1 LWLAFGSAN
10 GERDEQY
17 SDHCNRSVGTVAI
30 EKSATASRPP
40 AGGARL
46 KSWTGERFAVIMTRG
61 VRPAGRAG
69 ARLRI
74 GQPRSGEV
82 SMNRKHV
89 LGVALGLGLGA
100 LVGGGVA
107 AETVTV
113 GYQLIYN
120 PWKVPIADDTFS
132 EATGWD
138 VEYRQFDSGAKVIT
152 AMASGDVQIALA
164 GSSPIAAGISQGVD
178 MQLVWIVE
186 DIASAEA
193 LVARDGSGIEKVED
207 LVGKKVGVPFV
218 STTHFHLLF
227 ALEHFGVDPNQV
239 EILNLQPPQIA
250 AAWERGD
257 IDAAFVWDPALGQI
271 KKNGKVVITS
281 GELSALGRPTF
292 DGLVVNKS
300 WAEEHQEGLAKFI
313 KTIGEADAA
322 YRDHKDAW
330 TADSEPVK
338 KIVGVVGGNPEDVP
352 GVLALYNFPTMEEQ
366 ASCAWLGCGADG
378 GAVKALIYTSEFLKE
393 QKKIPDVLP
402 DYTPFVTPKYVEMA
416 MGK

>member
-1 LWLAFGSAN
+1 
-10 GERDEQY
+10 
-17 SDHCNRSVGTVAI
+17 
-30 EKSATASRPP
+30 
-40 AGGARL
+40 
-46 KSWTGERFAVIMTRG
+46 
-61 VRPAGRAG
+61 
-69 ARLRI
+69 
-74 GQPRSGEV
+74 
-82 SMNRKHV
+82 MNRRRFF
-89 LGVALGLGLGA
+89 GVALGLGLGA
-100 LVGGGVA
+100 LLSGGAV

-132 EATGWD
+132 AVTGWD

-178 MQLVWIVE
+178 MELVWIVE
-186 DIASAEA
+186 DIADAEA
-193 LVARDGSGIEKVED
+193 LVAREGSGIEKVED
-207 LVGKKVGVPFV
+207 LKGKKVGVPFV

-227 ALEHFGVDPNQV
+227 ALEHFGVDPNEV

-271 KKNGKVVITS
+271 KQSGRVVITS

-292 DGLVVNKS
+292 DGLVVNKT
-300 WAEEHQEGLAKFI
+300 WAEQNAEGLAKFI
-313 KTIGEADAA
+313 KTIAEVDAD
-322 YRDHKDAW
+322 YRDNKDAW
-330 TADSEPVK
+330 TPDSEPVK
-338 KIVGVVGGNPEDVP
+338 KIVGVVGGNAEDVP

-366 ASCAWLGCGADG
+366 ASCTWLGCGVDG
-378 GAVKALIYTSEFLKE
+378 GAVKALIYSSEFLKE

-402 DYTPFVTPKYVEMA
+402 DYTPFVTARFVEMA

>member
-1 LWLAFGSAN
+1 
-10 GERDEQY
+10 
-17 SDHCNRSVGTVAI
+17 
-30 EKSATASRPP
+30 
-40 AGGARL
+40 
-46 KSWTGERFAVIMTRG
+46 
-61 VRPAGRAG
+61 
-69 ARLRI
+69 
-74 GQPRSGEV
+74 
-82 SMNRKHV
+82 MNRKQM
-89 LGVALGLGLGA
+89 LGAVVGLGA
-100 LVGGGVA
+100 LFGGGAA

-132 EATGWD
+132 KATGWD

-164 GSSPIAAGISQGVD
+164 GSSPIAAGVSQGVD

-186 DIASAEA
+186 DIADAEA
-193 LVARDGSGIEKVED
+193 LVARDGAGIETIAD

-227 ALEHFGVDPNQV
+227 ALEHNGVDPDEV

-257 IDAAFVWDPALGQI
+257 IDAAFVWDPALGRI
-271 KKNGKVVITS
+271 KQNGKVLVTS

-292 DGLVVNKS
+292 DGLVVDKS
-300 WAEEHQEGLAKFI
+300 WAEQNAEGLAEFI
-313 KTIGEADAA
+313 KVIAEADAD

-330 TADSEPVK
+330 TADSEPVQ

-352 GVLALYNFPTMEEQ
+352 GVLELYEFPTMEEQ
-366 ASCAWLGCGADG
+366 ASCKWLGCGAEG
-378 GAVKALIYTSEFLKE
+378 GAVKALIFTSEFLKE
-393 QKKIPDVLP
+393 QQKIPDVLD
-402 DYTPFVTPKYVEMA
+402 DYTPFVTPRYVEMA
-416 MGK
+416 LGK

>member
-1 LWLAFGSAN
+1 MNRKQLCGAALGVGLSAL
-10 GERDEQY
+10 
-17 SDHCNRSVGTVAI
+17 V
-30 EKSATASRPP
+30 
-40 AGGARL
+40 AGGA
-46 KSWTGERFAVIMTRG
+46 
-61 VRPAGRAG
+61 
-69 ARLRI
+69 
-74 GQPRSGEV
+74 
-82 SMNRKHV
+82 
-89 LGVALGLGLGA
+89 
-100 LVGGGVA
+100 A
-107 AETVTV
+107 AQEVTV

-186 DIASAEA
+186 DIADAEA
-193 LVARDGSGIEKVED
+193 LVARDGAGIETIAD

-227 ALEHFGVDPNQV
+227 ALEHNGIDPDEV

-257 IDAAFVWDPALGQI
+257 IDAAFVWDPALGRI
-271 KKNGKVVITS
+271 KQNGKVLVTS

-292 DGLVVNKS
+292 DGLVVDKS
-300 WAEEHQEGLAKFI
+300 WAEQNAEGLAEFI
-313 KTIGEADAA
+313 KVIAEADAD

-330 TADSEPVK
+330 TADSEPVQ

-352 GVLALYNFPTMEEQ
+352 GVLELYEFPTMEEQ
-366 ASCAWLGCGADG
+366 ASCKWLGCGAEG
-378 GAVKALIYTSEFLKE
+378 GAVKALIFTSEFLKE
-393 QKKIPDVLP
+393 QQKIPDVLD
-402 DYTPFVTPKYVEMA
+402 DYTPFVTPRYVEMA
-416 MGK
+416 LGK

>member
-1 LWLAFGSAN
+1 MTGKRW
-10 GERDEQY
+10 
-17 SDHCNRSVGTVAI
+17 I
-30 EKSATASRPP
+30 
-40 AGGARL
+40 GA
-46 KSWTGERFAVIMTRG
+46 
-61 VRPAGRAG
+61 
-69 ARLRI
+69 
-74 GQPRSGEV
+74 
-82 SMNRKHV
+82 
-89 LGVALGLGLGA
+89 ALGCGLGA
-100 LVGGGVA
+100 LAGNAA

-113 GYQLIYN
+113 GYQLVYN

-132 EATGWD
+132 EVPGWD

-164 GSSPIAAGISQGVD
+164 GSSPIAAGVSQGVD

-186 DIASAEA
+186 DIADAEA
-193 LVARDGSGIEKVED
+193 LVARNGSGVSRVED

-227 ALEHFGVDPNQV
+227 ALEHFGVDPNEV

-271 KKNGKVVITS
+271 KQTGEVVITS
-281 GELSALGRPTF
+281 GELSAMGRPTF

-300 WAEEHQEGLAKFI
+300 WAEEHAEGLGQFI
-313 KTIGEADAA
+313 KTIAAADAD

-338 KIVGVVGGNPEDVP
+338 KIVGVVGGDAADVP
-352 GVLALYNFPTMEEQ
+352 GVLALYNFPTLEEQ
-366 ASCAWLGCGADG
+366 TSCAWLGCGADG
-378 GAVKALIYTSEFLKE
+378 GAVKALIYTSEFLKKE
-393 QKKIPDVLP
+393 KKIPDVLA
-402 DYTPFVTPKYVEMA
+402 DYTPFVTARYAEMA

>member
-1 LWLAFGSAN
+1 MKQQQLLGAAF
-10 GERDEQY
+10 
-17 SDHCNRSVGTVAI
+17 
-30 EKSATASRPP
+30 
-40 AGGARL
+40 
-46 KSWTGERFAVIMTRG
+46 
-61 VRPAGRAG
+61 
-69 ARLRI
+69 
-74 GQPRSGEV
+74 
-82 SMNRKHV
+82 
-89 LGVALGLGLGA
+89 GLGLGA
-100 LVGGGVA
+100 LISGGAA

-164 GSSPIAAGISQGVD
+164 GSSPIAAGVSQGVD

-186 DIASAEA
+186 DIADAEA
-193 LVARDGSGIEKVED
+193 LVAREGSGIAQVED
-207 LVGKKVGVPFV
+207 LKGKKVGVPFV

-227 ALEHFGVDPNQV
+227 ALEHFGVDPNEV

-271 KKNGKVVITS
+271 KQTGEVVITS

-292 DGLVVNKS
+292 DGLVVNKT
-300 WAEEHQEGLAKFI
+300 WAEQNAEGLARFI
-313 KTIGEADAA
+313 KVIAEADAA
-322 YRDHKDAW
+322 YRDNKEAW

-338 KIVGVVGGNPEDVP
+338 KIIDVVGGNAADVP

-366 ASCAWLGCGADG
+366 ASCAWLGCGTDG
-378 GAVKALIYTSEFLKE
+378 GAVKALIYTSEFLKKE
-393 QKKIPDVLP
+393 KKIPDVLA
-402 DYTPFVTPKYVEMA
+402 DYTPFVTAQYVEAAMA
-416 MGK
+416 LK